1 MEPPSSNPLLAA
13 EARKE
18 SVLPRSII
26 TPTPPTNV
34 SRNPFKKS
42 TTPRYEKFR
51 KKACSYFDG
60 FSGPSSVY
68 IVHLGAAL

>member
-1 MEPPSSNPLLAA
+1 MEAPSSNPLLAA

-42 TTPRYEKFR
+42 TTPRYEQFR
-51 KKACSYFDG
+51 KNPAVILMD
-60 FSGPSSVY
+60 
-68 IVHLGAAL
+68 LQALNEII

>member
-18 SVLPRSII
+18 SVLPRSFI

-42 TTPRYEKFR
+42 TTPRYEQFR
-51 KKACSYFDG
+51 KKMLQLFR
-60 FSGPSSVY
+60 
-68 IVHLGAAL
+68 